1 MTDAINDMPGRRDW
15 VGLATLGCAALACL
29 ASVTGLVVILGG
41 RAPAVT
47 IAAQAAPVELHAA
60 GEIPRVPLAVEL
72 LLPHLPRAAPYP
84 RSFATAVALAAG
96 DAEATRL
103 MPPLAA
109 GAAEGTPTLRQLAEE
124 FGPAADAV
132 VLAEMGYGPDA
143 GWFARNAART
153 MRLGADFGA
162 AGTPAL
168 AALRDAAE
176 RLGNGDAPGAEAALA
191 ALPADS
197 AAPMAV
203 WRNRLAR
210 RITADAAQTLLAAL
224 ALSRAQ
230 AVPR

>member
-1 MTDAINDMPGRRDW
+1 MTDLTNDRRDW
-15 VGLATLGCAALACL
+15 MGLATLGCAALACL

-41 RAPAVT
+41 RPPTMT
-47 IAAQAAPVELHAA
+47 IAAQAAPPAPVELRIA
-60 GEIPRVPLAVEL
+60 EDIPRVPLAVEV
-72 LLPHLPRAAPYP
+72 LLPHLPRGAPYP

-103 MPPLAA
+103 LLPLAA
-109 GAAEGTPTLRQLAEE
+109 GAAEGAPTLRQLAEE

-176 RLGNGDAPGAEAALA
+176 RLGNGDARGAEAALA

-197 AAPMAV
+197 AAPMTA

-210 RITADAAQTLLAAL
+210 RITADAAQPQLAAL

-230 AVPR
+230 AAPR